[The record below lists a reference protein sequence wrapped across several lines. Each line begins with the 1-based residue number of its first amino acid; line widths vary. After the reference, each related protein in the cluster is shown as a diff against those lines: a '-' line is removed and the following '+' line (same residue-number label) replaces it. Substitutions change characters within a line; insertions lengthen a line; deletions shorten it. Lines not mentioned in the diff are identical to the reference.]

1 MRLLILLTLSLTLLA
16 CTTRDLQDSLGGSA
30 AQRLVTHSID
40 DLVRSIEDERLDA
53 LRSKKVF
60 INSYFLS
67 NSSLKN
73 YADQRLAIELRNRFG
88 IEVVDTQAD
97 SEQVLTV
104 FYTSLGT
111 DLDNFGI
118 SIPFGYI
125 PGVAENTQLNIIT
138 LEKFHGIAE
147 MYYYLGETGSENRSK
162 VLHAKV
168 KTDALGLPF
177 ITIPLSNIDRH
188 ENGWF

>member
-16 CTTRDLQDSLGGSA
+16 CTTRDLQDSLGGST